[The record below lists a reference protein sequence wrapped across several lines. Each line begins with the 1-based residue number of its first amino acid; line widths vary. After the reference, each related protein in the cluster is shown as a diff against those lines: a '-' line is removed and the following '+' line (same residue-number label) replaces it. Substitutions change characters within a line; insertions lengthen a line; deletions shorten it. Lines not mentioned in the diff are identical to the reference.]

1 MTLMPILAAM
11 PVLSVPIQLLNL
23 TDVSAEITD
32 AIVAELNAIEGVVKV
47 RVIK

>member
-1 MTLMPILAAM
+1 MISKSKGDWAYSML
-11 PVLSVPIQLLNL
+11 
-23 TDVSAEITD
+23 DVSAEITD